1 MVKDNAKKQVALLLA
16 DGFEEGEA
24 VIVLDILERLEI
36 QVTTLACQKSLTLRT
51 YHGIQ
56 MQANELLSAQ
66 GDRLFDAVVM
76 PGGPEGSVALAAS
89 KEVVEF
95 VRRHDEAGKLICPLC
110 SAAARV
116 LGGNGL
122 LKGRRYVCSG
132 DLYKDVKD
140 GVYVNQSFVEDGNL
154 LSGKGLGLAFDF
166 AFQLAYRLT
175 GNAEATNFQA
185 DHIDY
190 HHWRADQKL

>member
-1 MVKDNAKKQVALLLA
+1 MVKETPKKQVALLLA

-36 QVTTLACQKSLTLRT
+36 QVTTLACQKNQTLRS

-56 MQANELLSAQ
+56 MQANDLLSAQ

-132 DLYKDVKD
+132 DLHQDVQD

-175 GNAEATNFQA
+175 GDAAATDFQA

-190 HHWRADQKL
+190 HHWRADQKI

>member
-1 MVKDNAKKQVALLLA
+1 MVKETPKKQVALLLA

-36 QVTTLACQKSLTLRT
+36 QVTTLACQKNQTLRS

-56 MQANELLSAQ
+56 MQANDLLSAQ

-132 DLYKDVKD
+132 DLHQDVQD

-175 GNAEATNFQA
+175 GNAAATDFQA

-190 HHWRADQKL
+190 HHWRADQKI